1 LHSIIP
7 THTLRLEHEASRGAR
22 IMKTSA
28 RTALAIAVAIA
39 MQIAGADD
47 NPAQHPSLAV
57 ALKAAR
63 QGDGVLVELEKIAP
77 FDESNLTREY
87 REQRFETLLNLIRA
101 EGAVCADAGG
111 THAPNPVK
119 VRSNPLLNEAAYLHA
134 HYLAEER
141 SAIKAAGS
149 PSAHTQTLTD
159 SPLFT
164 GANMGDRAM
173 KAGYTGFAN
182 GENFAGG
189 NGNDVAGQSI
199 VQWFN
204 STAGH
209 CSGMFGRNFDAF
221 GFGAENYVNEEL
233 HGNNEFKSIFVTGT
247 G

>member
-1 LHSIIP
+1 MK
-7 THTLRLEHEASRGAR
+7 ASTG
-22 IMKTSA
+22 
-28 RTALAIAVAIA
+28 TALALAVAIA
-39 MQIAGADD
+39 MPLAKAAD
-47 NPAQHPSLAV
+47 NPAQHASLAT
-57 ALKAAR
+57 ALKAAG
-63 QGDGVLVELEKIAP
+63 QGEGVLVELDRISP

-111 THAPNPVK
+111 THAPNPAK
-119 VRSNPLLNEAAYLHA
+119 VRRNPLLDQAAYLHA

-141 SAIKAAGS
+141 KAIQAAGS
-149 PSAHTQTLTD
+149 PSSHTQTLTG

-164 GANMGDRAM
+164 GADMGDRAR
-173 KAGYTGFAN
+173 KAGYTGLVN

-199 VQWFN
+199 AQWFN

-209 CSGMFGRNFDAF
+209 CSGMFSRGFDEF
-221 GFGAENYVNEEL
+221 GFGAENYVNDEL
-233 HGNNEFKSIFVTGT
+233 NGNNEFKSIFMTGS